1 MKIDIGSKIKDIS
14 IVSSDNK
21 KKLSDYL
28 NKNLILYFYP
38 RDLTPGCT
46 TESNEFNDNLKKIKK
61 LGWNVVGV
69 SRDTLKSH
77 QKFIDKYSFKFPL
90 ISDENEKVCKMF
102 DVIKEKSLYGRK
114 YMGIASGT
122 SSRHLQSLSEILV
135 SELKKLGMDDCR
147 IEGKDSADWKLVD
160 AHDVIVHLFHPE
172 KREFYDLEKMWSE
185 EIPKQKA
192 MI

>member
-1 MKIDIGSKIKDIS
+1 MKIDVGSKIKDTA
-14 IVSSDNK
+14 IVSTDK
-21 KKLSDYL
+21 KTKLSEYL
-28 NKNLILYFYP
+28 DKNLILYFYP

-114 YMGIASGT
+114 YMGIDRGT
-122 SSRHLQSLSEILV
+122 FLINQK
-135 SELKKLGMDDCR
+135 LKVLHIWRNVKVKGH
-147 IEGKDSADWKLVD
+147 VD
-160 AHDVIVHLFHPE
+160 EVIKTIKEVG
-172 KREFYDLEKMWSE
+172 
-185 EIPKQKA
+185 
-192 MI
+192 